1 MCERKAASGS
11 ATLAEVYDGRLSLF
25 LCDIYVPIS
34 RFGWI
39 LGVAQSC
46 AHSKMSM
53 MQGSKYRLLAA
64 ITSMMVLGTAAHA
77 QTPLCTLE
85 VPGTTIWSPGGRRTN
100 APYTGTVKT
109 TFVQK
114 LPDGNSIHGVLISH
128 EARDSAGRT
137 MSQTVQGCSFGE
149 DGQRHERLMT
159 RVDDPIART
168 TANWNSGNAGEQKLV
183 RVTHLDVPQPT
194 MKLTPEELAPLA
206 NRQKAFEAAMSYFQK
221 GYKSEDLGA
230 KQIKGIAA
238 LGSRLTR
245 TIAAGEEGNDKP
257 ITVVT
262 ETWRSTDLA
271 MTLYAAQD
279 DPRRGRITMELRD
292 LEMGEPDPALFAP
305 PSGYKVIEN
314 LAP

>member
-1 MCERKAASGS
+1 
-11 ATLAEVYDGRLSLF
+11 
-25 LCDIYVPIS
+25 
-34 RFGWI
+34 
-39 LGVAQSC
+39 
-46 AHSKMSM
+46 MSI
-53 MQGSKYRLLAA
+53 MQGSKYCLLAA
-64 ITSMMVLGTAAHA
+64 ITSMVLLGTLAHA

-85 VPGTTIWSPGGRRTN
+85 VPGTTIWSPGGERTN
-100 APYTGTVKT
+100 APYSGTVKT

-159 RVDDPIART
+159 RVDDPIAKT
-168 TANWNSGNAGEQKLV
+168 MANWKTGEAGEQK
-183 RVTHLDVPQPT
+183 RVWITHLDVPQPT
-194 MKLTPEELAPLA
+194 TKLTPEELALLA
-206 NRQKAFEAAMSYFQK
+206 DRQKAFEAGMAYFQK
-221 GYKSEDLGA
+221 GYKSEDLGT
-230 KQIKGIAA
+230 KQINGIAA
-238 LGSRLTR
+238 QGSRLTR
-245 TIAAGEEGNDKP
+245 TIPAGEEGNDKP

-262 ETWRSTDLA
+262 ETWRSADLA

-279 DPRRGRITMELRD
+279 DPRRGRITMEFQD

-314 LAP
+314 PAP